1 MTDLGEVPTT
11 ARRARGMTQGELA
24 EKVGVTQA
32 ALSRYENGLR
42 EPDEATLEQLAH
54 SLGVTTRFVKHAG
67 RVRGA
72 VAVDAHMRRRATA
85 PATIWKRLEA
95 RLNIFRM
102 HASLLAEEI
111 EIRADNR
118 VPTFDPIDTT
128 PAAAAR
134 MVRMQWN
141 MPIGPVRN
149 LVGWL
154 EAAGCLIIEEPFGTP
169 RVDGM
174 SQWIGGQP
182 VIYVNAAA
190 PTDRKRL
197 TLAHE
202 LGHLVL
208 HSTEMVEEVARNRR
222 TNLRQVL
229 DAHRRH
235 QTPIAQPS
243 HRPTAGPEAQVGGL
257 DGSAHRACISGGLAG
272 VIQAR
277 PDVQD
282 LRLGAGGERPN
293 LSATSLPPERPSLAG
308 AIAQALVDR
317 GLSAQ
322 EIAGIAGFA
331 SPQDDDVFVVRKG
344 GLRAL

>member
-1 MTDLGEVPTT
+1 MTDLGEVLTT
-11 ARRARGMTQGELA
+11 ARRARGLTQGELA

-42 EPDEATLEQLAH
+42 EPDEATLEQLAN

-111 EIRADNR
+111 EIRAGNR

-208 HSTEMVEEVARNRR
+208 HSTEMVEEVEEQANEFAAEFLMPIDVIKPQLR
-222 TNLRQVL
+222 NLRIDQLPDLKRKWGVSMAAL
-229 DAHRRH
+229 IERAYR
-235 QTPIAQPS
+235 AGLLAPS
-243 HRPTAGPEAQVGGL
+243 KRVQMYKIF
-257 DGSAHRACISGGLAG
+257 GSRGWRTTEPVS
-272 VIQAR
+272 
-277 PDVQD
+277 D
-282 LRLGAGGERPN
+282 E
-293 LSATSLPPERPSLAG
+293 LPPERPTLAG

-331 SPQDDDVFVVRKG
+331 SPQDNDVFVVRKG

>member
-1 MTDLGEVPTT
+1 MSDLGEVLTT
-11 ARRARGMTQGELA
+11 ARRASGLTQEELA
-24 EKVGVTQA
+24 EKAGVTQA

-42 EPDEATLEQLAH
+42 EPDDQTLELLARA
-54 SLGVTTRFVKHAG
+54 LGVTPRFVKHPG

-85 PATIWKRLEA
+85 PATAWKRLEA
-95 RLNIFRM
+95 RLNMLRM
-102 HASLLAEEI
+102 HASMLAEEI
-111 EIRADNR
+111 QIRSNNR

-149 LVGWL
+149 LMGWL
-154 EAAGCLIIEEPFGTP
+154 ESAGCLIVEESFGTP

-182 VIYVNAAA
+182 VIYVNADA

-208 HSTEMVEEVARNRR
+208 HSTEMVEEVEEQANEFAAEFLMPIDVIKPQLR
-222 TNLRQVL
+222 NLRIDMLPDLKRKWGVSMAAL
-229 DAHRRH
+229 IERAYR
-235 QTPIAQPS
+235 
-243 HRPTAGPEAQVGGL
+243 AGLLAASKRVQMYKIF
-257 DGSAHRACISGGLAG
+257 GSRGWRTTEPVS
-272 VIQAR
+272 
-277 PDVQD
+277 D
-282 LRLGAGGERPN
+282 E
-293 LSATSLPPERPSLAG
+293 LPMEKPSLAE
-308 AIAQALVDR
+308 AIAQALADR
-317 GLSAQ
+317 GLSQ
-322 EIAGIAGFA
+322 HEVAGIAGFA
-331 SPQDDDVFVVRKG
+331 SPQDNHVFVVAKG
-344 GLRAL
+344 GLRAI